1 MDRCHHQLSGL
12 EFEQIPVDGDGQ
24 GSLVYCSPWDSKQ
37 SDMTSQLNDNKA
49 YIWASQVALVVKN
62 PPASAGDIRDTTA
75 SLGWEDLL
83 EKGITTHSSILT
95 WRILQTEEISG
106 LQSIQSQSQIQLK

>member
-37 SDMTSQLNDNKA
+37 SDMTQQLNDNKA
-49 YIWASQVALVVKN
+49 YIWASQVALVVKAFRN
-62 PPASAGDIRDTTA
+62 VFPYVKWNRGTQDGHFDWNREQMMCT
-75 SLGWEDLL
+75 
-83 EKGITTHSSILT
+83 
-95 WRILQTEEISG
+95 
-106 LQSIQSQSQIQLK
+106 QLNWIDFPFY